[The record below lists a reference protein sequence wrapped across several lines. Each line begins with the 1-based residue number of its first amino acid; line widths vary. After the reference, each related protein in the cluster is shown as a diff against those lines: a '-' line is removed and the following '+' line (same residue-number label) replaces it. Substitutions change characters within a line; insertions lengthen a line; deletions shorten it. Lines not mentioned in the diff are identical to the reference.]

1 LALIIRRTF
10 KNISLKSTVFTGYLK
25 KGEPAR
31 DHGGDSE
38 RKDWL
43 SGNAARKKPHGSGLH

>member
-1 LALIIRRTF
+1 LGLIIRRTF

-25 KGEPAR
+25 KDEPAR